1 MVTFGGNVWMQ
12 AEAKVA
18 DETLCPG
25 GGAHPEEEWTEKLA
39 VCIAA
44 SRQNTPLALREHHPY
59 NMNTSVF

>member
-1 MVTFGGNVWMQ
+1 MQ